1 VTDAEKRGAPIS
13 ATSPIRARAH
23 WLLNELD
30 QAAQY
35 SQLAIQHAASPQSP
49 LGGAP
54 TAQATAAVLEIYAR
68 CQMRIVQSPIPTKD
82 YPALALT
89 RAHQAWQAI
98 ALHPFCS
105 ETQRKSH
112 IDLLQYVGARRAAG
126 QAIRTGIAKIPT
138 SNLLHDEYRKQ
149 VLWESGWPGLANA
162 YQDIPTSGASASAIH
177 WYAGYAA
184 LLAAEGHLRHAT
196 GNDADP
202 VYVRAIEAFI
212 KSAQSNAAYQQSAN
226 HYAALGHGGRAKLAL
241 DQRSYAKAVD
251 AILAG
256 AALAPK
262 TFSTPDGLQ
271 NTMQRTTRRLR
282 RRISGQKSLLA
293 KLNQGLDEIG
303 IAKQP

>member
-1 VTDAEKRGAPIS
+1 
-13 ATSPIRARAH
+13 
-23 WLLNELD
+23 
-30 QAAQY
+30 
-35 SQLAIQHAASPQSP
+35 
-49 LGGAP
+49 
-54 TAQATAAVLEIYAR
+54 
-68 CQMRIVQSPIPTKD
+68 MRIVQSPIPTKD